1 MLYLVLYEC
10 FKRGPLCHNQ
20 VARDRCATN
29 QATKRFRAALRFAN
43 RFGHLLVGSVSPA
56 DRYNRERRTAIKW
69 KLIRCGAARP
79 PFRVK
84 PGHACCLLGCSVGID
99 QARVVCFS
107 PPQSMEALLMA
118 SPCQVMLRPNTIT
131 TCRRNLG
138 YLHLTGGCC
147 SSLPDFDA
155 CYYAGAPIFFF
166 PWLLARGALFYYW
179 YNRTPPK
186 TWPWEHQKCEPMN
199 SG

>member
-99 QARVVCFS
+99 QARVVCFFPSAVHGS
-107 PPQSMEALLMA
+107 PLDGFAMSGDVETQHNYHMPQKPWIPAPYRWVLLFIA
-118 SPCQVMLRPNTIT
+118 
-131 TCRRNLG
+131 
-138 YLHLTGGCC
+138 
-147 SSLPDFDA
+147 
-155 CYYAGAPIFFF
+155 
-166 PWLLARGALFYYW
+166 
-179 YNRTPPK
+179 
-186 TWPWEHQKCEPMN
+186 
-199 SG
+199 